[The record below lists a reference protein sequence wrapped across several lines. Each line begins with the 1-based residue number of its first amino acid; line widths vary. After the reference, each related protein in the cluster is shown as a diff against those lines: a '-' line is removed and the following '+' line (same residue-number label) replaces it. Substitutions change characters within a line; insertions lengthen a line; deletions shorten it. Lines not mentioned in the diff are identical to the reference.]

1 MKIVEHTERY
11 LELANQNRRC
21 LWGLL
26 FATPFV
32 VIGSIATALTVKVT
46 TLTCQRAP
54 GNQIDCQRTI
64 AGILGTERELIPG
77 NLKSVKT
84 VKTSGTGVVLGTSQG
99 EVNLAPYKAFV
110 TDSQYRTADR
120 LNAFL
125 KNPQQQTISVEQDDR
140 WINFLWSGNF
150 IVGGLVIGLYSLQIP
165 LQMSCKFQHDLD
177 RVTIDK
183 KYLLYGDRKTVLPLS
198 TIKQAQVR
206 ELLFSISGDR
216 QPLYTID
223 LATTDAKQVSL
234 SVSSKNLTECQR
246 LVNIVDRF
254 VRQHQSSLDRT
265 S

>member
-1 MKIVEHTERY
+1 MKIVEHTDRY

-26 FATPFV
+26 FATPFAI
-32 VIGSIATALTVKVT
+32 IGSIATAFTVKVT
-46 TLTCQRAP
+46 ALTCQRNP
-54 GNQIDCQRTI
+54 GDRIDCQRTI
-64 AGILGTERELIPG
+64 SGVLGTEKELISG
-77 NLKSVKT
+77 HLKSVKT
-84 VKTSGTGVVLGTSQG
+84 VKTSGAGVVLETSQG
-99 EVNLAPYKAFV
+99 DVPLAPYKAFV

-125 KNPQQQTISVEQDDR
+125 KNPQQATIQVEQDDR

-150 IVGGLVIGLYSLQIP
+150 IIGGVVIGLYSLQIP
-165 LQMSCKFQHDLD
+165 LQMSCKFQQDLE

-183 KYLLYGDRKTVLPLS
+183 KYLLYGDRQTILPLS

-223 LATTDAKQVSL
+223 LVTTDAKKVSL
-234 SVSSKNLTECQR
+234 SVSSKDSTECQR
-246 LVNIVDRF
+246 LVNIVNRF
-254 VRQHQSSLDRT
+254 VHQHQTSLART